1 MSPSRSPL
9 VPLVVLVA
17 TLVATGCGRTMQPR
31 TSRQLDPSTW
41 LQGAVLDAS
50 DAYPIAFWADP
61 CRPPAEHEVGSDTI
75 RTQTWLCH
83 FARQLNATVAKRGLY
98 DARFASAGKDVLG
111 GRIEAGLH
119 EYPCEP
125 DAVDR
130 LKREAVRLAR
140 IELVKAETTTLRETT
155 AVRFRIAVI
164 VGTQRLEYETNSS
177 VVSWDVDV
185 FQRLGTMI
193 LSDTRFWAAVK
204 MAL

>member
-1 MSPSRSPL
+1 MLPSRSPL
-9 VPLVVLVA
+9 FLLAVLVA
-17 TLVATGCGRTMQPR
+17 TLVASGCGRTMQPR
-31 TSRQLDPSTW
+31 TSRQLDTSTW

-61 CRPPAEHEVGSDTI
+61 CRPPAEHDVGSDTL

-83 FARQLNATVAKRGLY
+83 FARQLNATIATRGLY
-98 DARFASAGKDVLG
+98 DGRFASAGKDVLG
-111 GRIEAGLH
+111 GRVEAGLH

-140 IELVKAETTTLRETT
+140 IELVKAENATLRETS
-155 AVRFRIAVI
+155 AVRLRIAVI
-164 VGTQRLEYETNSS
+164 VGTQRLEYETNST
-177 VVSWDVDV
+177 VATWDIDL

-193 LSDTRFWAAVK
+193 LSDPRFWQAVK
-204 MAL
+204 SSL